1 MADRSEKEKKRKRA
15 KDGSSRPSKR
25 VAIEGNKQ
33 IKISLLESDEW
44 APVIGMLKQRL
55 QLPIFCY
62 ARTDTY

>member
-1 MADRSEKEKKRKRA
+1 MADRSEKKKKRKRE
-15 KDGSSRPSKR
+15 KDGSSKPSKR
-25 VAIEGNKQ
+25 VAIEGDKQ

-44 APVIGMLKQRL
+44 APVIGMLKQGF